1 MAERYYLHYA
11 GIHLKWPLYWI
22 CCQFIFSLRLGGERR
37 GYEIEG
43 VHLGLNAG
51 DGYQRM
57 RRWLSEYMQTRS
69 GKES

>member
-1 MAERYYLHYA
+1 MAPVLDLLPIYLLFET
-11 GIHLKWPLYWI
+11 GV
-22 CCQFIFSLRLGGERR
+22 GGEGR

>member
-1 MAERYYLHYA
+1 MAPVLDLLPIYLLFET
-11 GIHLKWPLYWI
+11 GV
-22 CCQFIFSLRLGGERR
+22 GGKVMKYR
-37 GYEIEG
+37 G